1 MLTKCPQA
9 CAFSNIEVLDICDM
23 PVIGVTP
30 SATHN
35 LWLITGTKAIIP
47 IRLHSVDIVSYTG
60 VTYVKIAL

>member
-1 MLTKCPQA
+1 MRRKCPQGDFQTPPEYSIIILTLHMLTKCPQA

-35 LWLITGTKAIIP
+35 L
-47 IRLHSVDIVSYTG
+47 
-60 VTYVKIAL
+60 